1 MQPNADRI
9 TGIRD
14 ALADLVRDTGRSLQQ
29 SAAAIAYY
37 AEAQRMQLERVF
49 VAGEP
54 GLEDAARHA
63 LGAVK
68 LYAGVEAVD
77 EADEAARRFR
87 ERAVAILEVA
97 LRIGGAA
104 AAAAV

>member
-1 MQPNADRI
+1 MQPNVDRI

-14 ALADLVRDTGRSLQQ
+14 ALADLVRETGRSLKHT
-29 SAAAIAYY
+29 AAAVAYF

-97 LRIGGAA
+97 LRIGGVAA
-104 AAAAV
+104 AGAV

>member
-1 MQPNADRI
+1 MQPNVDRI

-14 ALADLVRDTGRSLQQ
+14 ALTDLVRETGRSLKHT
-29 SAAAIAYY
+29 AAAVAYF
-37 AEAQRMQLERVF
+37 AEAQRMQVERVF
-49 VAGEP
+49 VADEP

-97 LRIGGAA
+97 LRVGGAA
-104 AAAAV
+104 AAGVV

>member
-14 ALADLVRDTGRSLQQ
+14 ALSDFARDSKMSLKRS
-29 SAAAIAYY
+29 AEAVAYY
-37 AEAQRMQLERVF
+37 AEAQRMALERVF
-49 VAGEP
+49 VADEP
-54 GLEDAARHA
+54 GFDDAARHA

-68 LYAGVEAVD
+68 LYAGVEGVD
-77 EADEAARRFR
+77 EADEAVMRFR
-87 ERAVAILEVA
+87 RGVVAILEVA

-104 AAAAV
+104 ALGAA

>member
-1 MQPNADRI
+1 MQPNVDRI

-14 ALADLVRDTGRSLQQ
+14 ALAQLVRDSGKQLKNT
-29 SAAAIAYY
+29 AAAVAYF

-49 VAGEP
+49 VGGEP
-54 GLEDAARHA
+54 GLEEAARHA

-77 EADEAARRFR
+77 QADDAARLFR
-87 ERAVAILEVA
+87 ERVVAVLEVA
-97 LRIGGAA
+97 LRIGGT
-104 AAAAV
+104 AAAVAV